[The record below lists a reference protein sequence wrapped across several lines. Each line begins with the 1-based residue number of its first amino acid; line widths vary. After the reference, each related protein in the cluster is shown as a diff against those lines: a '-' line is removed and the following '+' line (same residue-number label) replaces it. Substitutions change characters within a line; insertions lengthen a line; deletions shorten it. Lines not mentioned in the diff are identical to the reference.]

1 MCVVWARRSYA
12 LYSAY
17 FVFCVMRSVLLIHQD
32 AAHKPADV
40 ADPQASRV
48 QCRLTMAVP
57 LPFYPLYE

>member
-1 MCVVWARRSYA
+1 MSVSPKTCFEALA
-12 LYSAY
+12 LY
-17 FVFCVMRSVLLIHQD
+17 QD